1 MKQPVRLLK
10 INYSHKKCAWR
21 ESNPRQTRFRKPPLY
36 PTELQAHICLFN
48 FIFNGDGSVRQPAS
62 IAYATLLRC
71 LNSTSELSLLGLP
84 IARREALSYKRIFVY
99 LIVFL
104 METAPF
110 GNLLVLLTQH
120 YFMIIHQNFMKLIN

>member
-62 IAYATLLRC
+62 IAYATLLYDYTPKFHETNKLNIIFRLILNLFLSDYKNFHQYCYNSQNSLYIAVCSHQIC
-71 LNSTSELSLLGLP
+71 L
-84 IARREALSYKRIFVY
+84 
-99 LIVFL
+99 LIQ
-104 METAPF
+104 P
-110 GNLLVLLTQH
+110 
-120 YFMIIHQNFMKLIN
+120 